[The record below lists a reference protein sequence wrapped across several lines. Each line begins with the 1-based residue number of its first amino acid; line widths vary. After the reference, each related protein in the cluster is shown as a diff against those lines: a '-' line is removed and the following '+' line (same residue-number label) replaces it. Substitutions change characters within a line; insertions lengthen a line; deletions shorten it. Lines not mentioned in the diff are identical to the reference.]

1 MSLDAIYHALDPI
14 AFSVGPFSVR
24 WYGIAYVLGFVLG
37 AVVVWRT
44 QRRWHLNLTLDD
56 LLTLMIGIALGVI
69 IGGRLG
75 YCLFYGDGYYFAH
88 PLHIFMTFE
97 GGMSFHG
104 GLIGGILGG
113 WISCK
118 FTGLSP
124 RTMLDLG
131 LMAAP
136 LGLFFGRCANFVNGE
151 LWGKPTD
158 LPWGVTFENRR
169 RHCAPSFTALRSSS
183 GGRCNLYRL
192 ANSFSQATCPST
204 RPYNRHILGAVWRFS
219 YSDRVCPST

>member
-1 MSLDAIYHALDPI
+1 M
-14 AFSVGPFSVR
+14 AFEP
-24 WYGIAYVLGFVLG
+24 
-37 AVVVWRT
+37 
-44 QRRWHLNLTLDD
+44 TLDD

-104 GLIGGILGG
+104 GSLEAFCG

-151 LWGKPTD
+151 L
-158 LPWGVTFENRR
+158 GVS
-169 RHCAPSFTALRSSS
+169 PQI
-183 GGRCNLYRL
+183 Y
-192 ANSFSQATCPST
+192 P
-204 RPYNRHILGAVWRFS
+204 GA
-219 YSDRVCPST
+219 